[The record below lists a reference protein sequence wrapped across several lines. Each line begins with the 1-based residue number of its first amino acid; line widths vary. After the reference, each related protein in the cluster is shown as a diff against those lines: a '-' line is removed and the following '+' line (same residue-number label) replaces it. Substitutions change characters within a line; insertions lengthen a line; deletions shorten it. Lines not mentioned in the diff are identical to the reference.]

1 MPASWKTVVGVTDRT
16 HGVLCEKKARANENA
31 RRTEKKKKTVATLA
45 QTTLK
50 KLKGE
55 MRIAVAAKAFAIK
68 RGIAVLPESKKLKHQ
83 NHVARFVASGI
94 KASRKN
100 YQY

>member
-1 MPASWKTVVGVTDRT
+1 MPQLPASWKTVVGVTDRT

-68 RGIAVLPESKKLKHQ
+68 RGIAVLGM
-83 NHVARFVASGI
+83 R
-94 KASRKN
+94 
-100 YQY
+100 